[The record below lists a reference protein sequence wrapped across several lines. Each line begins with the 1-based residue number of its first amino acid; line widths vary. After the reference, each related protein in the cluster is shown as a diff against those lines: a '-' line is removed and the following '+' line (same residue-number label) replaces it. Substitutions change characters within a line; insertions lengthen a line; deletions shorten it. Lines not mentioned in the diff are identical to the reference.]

1 MYPFLLREKRG
12 VRGLP
17 VGNRE
22 RQQVSVR
29 GQNMAASDGTSVI
42 VILVAKMRGR
52 ENKLRMRRKEKIG

>member
-29 GQNMAASDGTSVI
+29 GQDGTSVI